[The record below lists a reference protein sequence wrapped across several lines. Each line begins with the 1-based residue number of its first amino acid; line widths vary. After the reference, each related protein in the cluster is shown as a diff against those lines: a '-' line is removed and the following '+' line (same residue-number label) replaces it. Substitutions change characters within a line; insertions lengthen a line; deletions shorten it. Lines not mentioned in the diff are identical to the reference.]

1 MQCNVEDILR
11 VKGSQKNCSQD
22 GKGSTLGSWGAGTDV
37 LFPEAQL
44 EVCPW
49 SALPLDLA
57 QKEREHLGVV

>member
-1 MQCNVEDILR
+1 MHCNVEDIAR
-11 VKGSQKNCSQD
+11 VKGSQENCSQV
-22 GKGSTLGSWGAGTDV
+22 GNGSTLGSWGAGADV

-57 QKEREHLGVV
+57 QKERERLGVV